1 MVTDSSLP
9 FPLDVWQLSLDRLP
23 MREVGADYLSNT
35 DSFLSRITDIKMMSD
50 TSIRFRLDGL
60 QGSTVHLSAEESG
73 WLQTG
78 LLTPLQVA
86 AHHAARRG
94 VRFSG
99 IRSKK
104 GGVKNDAA
112 RALEGMP
119 VQRSLFD

>member
-1 MVTDSSLP
+1 MTDGSLP

-23 MREVGADYLSNT
+23 VRGVWADYLSGT
-35 DSFLSRITDIKMMSD
+35 DCFLSRITDINMVSD
-50 TSIRFRLDGL
+50 TSLRFRLDGL
-60 QGSTVHLSAEESG
+60 QRSIVHLSAEESG
-73 WLQTG
+73 WLQAG
-78 LLTPLQVA
+78 LLAPLQVA

-104 GGVKNDAA
+104 GSVKNDAA
-112 RALEGMP
+112 RALEGIP